1 MDPNAKIGE
10 QCFLENIRLFGDQQ
24 TMPEQYN
31 LYNGLRAMSV
41 TLASLAQVVDNVE
54 RQCNSIA
61 QQMHRLDRKI
71 DNTENS
77 R

>member
-1 MDPNAKIGE
+1 
-10 QCFLENIRLFGDQQ
+10 
-24 TMPEQYN
+24 
-31 LYNGLRAMSV
+31 V

-77 R
+77 L